1 MILMNCCN
9 FSLFNISLFRNKA
22 PKKAIFRLEVSLF
35 KVEIKMSAEMIMS
48 CCGFLSSKY
57 FSVKNTVIANKNK
70 AGLS

>member
-1 MILMNCCN
+1 MILMNFCN
-9 FSLFNISLFRNKA
+9 FPFFNISLSKNNA
-22 PKKAIFRLEVSLF
+22 PKKAIFKLEVSLF

-57 FSVKNTVIANKNK
+57 FSVKNTVIANKNN